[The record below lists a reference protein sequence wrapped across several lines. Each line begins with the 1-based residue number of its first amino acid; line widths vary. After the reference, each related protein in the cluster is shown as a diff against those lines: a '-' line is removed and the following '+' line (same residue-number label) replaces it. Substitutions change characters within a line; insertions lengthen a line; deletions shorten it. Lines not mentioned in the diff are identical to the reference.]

1 MYSDVSLIMLGA
13 TKIMNSFHIAAQ
25 IPIFSPLKRV
35 CSASWSFFVRKL
47 AGLGSGVVDTVNL
60 LTIYVLN

>member
-13 TKIMNSFHIAAQ
+13 TKIMNSLHIAAP
-25 IPIFSPLKRV
+25 IPNFFSSKEGL
-35 CSASWSFFVRKL
+35 FGKL
-47 AGLGSGVVDTVNL
+47 LELGSGVVDTVNL